1 MLDTSIY
8 LKNNNTTPDYLFSV
22 IYENKN
28 NKNNIDFLLNNL

>member
-1 MLDTSIY
+1 MLDSSIY
-8 LKNNNTTPDYLFSV
+8 LKNNNTPDYLFSV

>member
-8 LKNNNTTPDYLFSV
+8 LNNNTPDYLFSV